1 MGFFKNSIDLYINSS
16 IHVAL
21 AVVSLS
27 TVTML
32 EYNISPDYDLLLF
45 IFFGT
50 VTGYN
55 FVKYAGIAKLK
66 HLSLTRNLR
75 IIQVFSLFC
84 FLAGAYFFLIQDV
97 KVIAVAIVLGLFTLF
112 YAVPFLG
119 EKRNLRSLSGIKV
132 FVIAISWAG
141 ASVLLPIVNSMD
153 VLTADILIEFL
164 QRFLLMVV
172 LMLPFEIR
180 DVKYD
185 AAALSTLPQ
194 QMGVEKSKVLGYAVL
209 ILILLLELLQGN
221 VVTINFLSLVL
232 ILIITGVF
240 LLKSEIEQ
248 HPYFS
253 SFWVESVP
261 IFWLVILL
269 LLRNFV

>member
-1 MGFFKNSIDLYINSS
+1 MGFLKNSIDLYINSS

-75 IIQVFSLFC
+75 NIQVFSLFC

-97 KVIAVAIVLGLFTLF
+97 QVIAVAIVLGLFTLF

-119 EKRNLRSLSGIKV
+119 KKRNLRSLSGIKV

-153 VLTADILIEFL
+153 ALTADIFIEFL

-185 AAALSTLPQ
+185 ATALSTLPQ
-194 QMGVEKSKVLGYAVL
+194 QMGVEKAKVLGYSVL

-221 VVTINFLSLVL
+221 VITINFLAL
-232 ILIITGVF
+232 ILILVITGVF

-269 LLRNFV
+269 LLRNFA